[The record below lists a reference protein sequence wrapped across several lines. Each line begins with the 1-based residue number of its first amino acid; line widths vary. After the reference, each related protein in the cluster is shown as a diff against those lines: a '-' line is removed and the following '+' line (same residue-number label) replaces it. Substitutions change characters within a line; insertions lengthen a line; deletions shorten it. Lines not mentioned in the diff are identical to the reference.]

1 MKMLQPSGPAHKRT
15 SARTHEYV
23 TLCDKYPRFKWKK
36 TETEILKT
44 APWKTGRGP
53 GTDRKSHHLLS
64 AAVAGAAGVAGQQ
77 VLAVGG
83 TAARPIRRLQD
94 MPLLGETV
102 IKSDWV
108 KTTGGNIEH
117 PIESFCLDGHVS
129 RWRWKLFTETSDQ
142 DSHCKNNDGVDLN
155 PKCTCKGPFL
165 FERYE
170 SCADRIPFYRN
181 YEPDKLCF
189 ESH

>member
-1 MKMLQPSGPAHKRT
+1 MKMLQPSGPAHKHKHHHVINIIIT
-15 SARTHEYV
+15 THLDWKRRERISGRWAG
-23 TLCDKYPRFKWKK
+23 PR
-36 TETEILKT
+36 
-44 APWKTGRGP
+44 
-53 GTDRKSHHLLS
+53 TDRESHHLLS

-108 KTTGGNIEH
+108 KTTGGNIEL

-129 RWRWKLFTETSDQ
+129 
-142 DSHCKNNDGVDLN
+142 C
-155 PKCTCKGPFL
+155 
-165 FERYE
+165 
-170 SCADRIPFYRN
+170 
-181 YEPDKLCF
+181 
-189 ESH
+189 

>member
-1 MKMLQPSGPAHKRT
+1 MKMLQPSGPAHKHYHVIIIIT
-15 SARTHEYV
+15 THLDSKSIE
-23 TLCDKYPRFKWKK
+23 RMWKMP
-36 TETEILKT
+36 L
-44 APWKTGRGP
+44 GRRAVP

-117 PIESFCLDGHVS
+117 PIEPLCLDGHVS

-142 DSHCKNNDGVDLN
+142 NSHFKNKDCVEL
-155 PKCTCKGPFL
+155 KQECTWAGPL
-165 FERYE
+165 
-170 SCADRIPFYRN
+170 
-181 YEPDKLCF
+181 
-189 ESH
+189 